1 MDNAAALIID
11 TDNNVSEPQL
21 YGTLRMHAVY
31 NVHTGW
37 KLQIHTACLPSLT
50 SDTLQ
55 CQTIS
60 DSSPLQLHHTRADG
74 MKHFAYLPI
83 FSFTNRY
90 RYRC

>member
-37 KLQIHTACLPSLT
+37 KLRIHTACLP
-50 SDTLQ
+50 
-55 CQTIS
+55 
-60 DSSPLQLHHTRADG
+60 
-74 MKHFAYLPI
+74 
-83 FSFTNRY
+83 
-90 RYRC
+90 